1 MQAISGPW
9 PDLIREI
16 QSVTIGEEGFADALE
31 WGSARGRDFQCLA
44 MIVYLIQGNPKFPHT
59 SQMEKWLQ
67 NTNPVPAKLRIDIL
81 ETFKIFVRLAR
92 DQKYTGCF
100 QKPSRIS
107 PVEFIMTGVCIYTLR
122 DKFSFT
128 QLSSA
133 IAKMREDVRAKHVDI
148 RSNPKVVKTMQTFLK
163 KVQPS
168 ALKSDPND
176 KTPAAVAI
184 RSLKGG
190 NSSTKRKRT
199 NDTDD
204 DEPRRPTADKASKS
218 LKKGKAEPKAS
229 SSSKSLAKDS
239 HASGSKIIVKKV
251 TGPVSKK
258 VPAHTSR
265 GSAMEP
271 PASKA
276 SSSMPQFARKPRQ
289 STSTSTSPHPPPS
302 LSAPSYSESPTPI
315 FPATPNQESAVDT
328 ARRGSEEML
337 QPSLGR
343 RPIANGFAAQN
354 KNLAEALVMQQ
365 VAIKPDPDVHRPRS
379 GTAVLDRLAVIRNA
393 KTSPDRTLQS
403 PTATTPTQAFAFAI
417 QQEHSSQQITP
428 TPTLP
433 DTAQPSATCSTSTPQ
448 DRPPLLPQLT
458 MHSDLQNNAAN
469 MNGAHAVTPA
479 TTTPQITAAQVR
491 SILANAGISAQQPLE
506 RRSSVD
512 VIPNT
517 GDANAFTRDPRRR
530 PSTSPNQTFSTPGFT
545 SGRLSAG
552 GAGSQGSPQPSS
564 TAGPNDVD
572 GRSSTASTPA
582 ADPGRAP
589 LGIPAQ
595 APSGTSSAAQS
606 LSPTLPKRPDIMP
619 KAEPSSADMLAVQIN
634 PHRRSAEIPKGPR
647 ADREREREWNGGYHG
662 RDGSKRSRW
671 DQREAFDSPGRDRG
685 WRGGS
690 NGGGP
695 SRDPEYGW
703 RS

>member
-176 KTPAAVAI
+176 KTPAAVAM

-190 NSSTKRKRT
+190 NPSTKRKRT
-199 NDTDD
+199 DETDD
-204 DEPRRPTADKASKS
+204 DELRRPVAGKASKS
-218 LKKGKAEPKAS
+218 LKKGKAEPKVS

-239 HASGSKIIVKKV
+239 HASGSKTIVKKV
-251 TGPVSKK
+251 TAPVSKK
-258 VPAHTSR
+258 VPAPTSR

-276 SSSMPQFARKPRQ
+276 SSSVPQLAKRSRQ

-302 LSAPSYSESPTPI
+302 LSAPSYSESPAPI
-315 FPATPNQESAVDT
+315 PHATFNQEIAVDT
-328 ARRGSEEML
+328 ARRGSEEVL

-354 KNLAEALVMQQ
+354 KNLKEALVMQQ
-365 VAIKPDPDVHRPRS
+365 VAIKPDPDVDRPRS
-379 GTAVLDRLAVIRNA
+379 GPAVLDRLAVIRNA
-393 KTSPDRTLQS
+393 KTSPDRALQS
-403 PTATTPTQAFAFAI
+403 PTATTPTQAFAFAV
-417 QQEHSSQQITP
+417 QQEHSSQQTTP

-433 DTAQPSATCSTSTPQ
+433 DTAQPSATYSTSTPQ
-448 DRPPLLPQLT
+448 DRLPQLT
-458 MHSDLQNNAAN
+458 MHSALQNNAAN
-469 MNGAHAVTPA
+469 MNGAHAVIPA
-479 TTTPQITAAQVR
+479 TPTSQITAAQLQ
-491 SILANAGISAQQPLE
+491 SILVNAGISTQQPPE

-530 PSTSPNQTFSTPGFT
+530 PSTSPNQTFFTPGFT
-545 SGRLSAG
+545 SGRLSVG
-552 GAGSQGSPQPSS
+552 GVGSQGSPQPSQ

-589 LGIPAQ
+589 LEIPAQ
-595 APSGTSSAAQS
+595 APSRTSSATQS

-619 KAEPSSADMLAVQIN
+619 KAEPSSADILAVQIN

-647 ADREREREWNGGYHG
+647 ADREREREWSGGYYG
-662 RDGSKRSRW
+662 RDGLKRSRW